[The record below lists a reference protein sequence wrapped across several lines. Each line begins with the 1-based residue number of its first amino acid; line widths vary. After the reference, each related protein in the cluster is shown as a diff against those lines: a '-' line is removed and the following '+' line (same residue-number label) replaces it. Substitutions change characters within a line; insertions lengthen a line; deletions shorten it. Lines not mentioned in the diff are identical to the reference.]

1 MALDLEYNRYEL
13 PIFVINDP
21 EEYSKVTFSSRNLR
35 DDVEENSEETIEII
49 VRCAK
54 LPNEDTV
61 LNVAENC
68 SIQ

>member
-1 MALDLEYNRYEL
+1 MSLDLEYNRYEL

-54 LPNEDTV
+54 FPNEDTV